1 MENPELSFS
10 SENTLPKKFIQTDK
24 TSETVNDSDSEGG
37 SFTDFLT
44 MKREVKSSCSSEEEE
59 QEEAVQLE
67 SDTGQKKTCRAIPK

>member
-44 MKREVKSSCSSEEEE
+44 MKHVK
-59 QEEAVQLE
+59 
-67 SDTGQKKTCRAIPK
+67 